1 MDLACEFDKLII
13 KGVPHIHE
21 KIFFS
26 LDYSSFKIC
35 PEVCKSWNNLLTSES
50 FQRRNTSLFHEEI
63 HKDLML
69 AAIKGNETVVE
80 RLLSTFLINVNFT
93 REMTEIFSWLKEE
106 NITYK
111 DLQYHSNIWSYL
123 HSYNNKTTLVNT
135 SPLVLAAIKGHKN
148 VATLILD
155 RGADPN

>member
-69 AAIKGNETVVE
+69 AVIKGNETVVE

-135 SPLVLAAIKGHKN
+135 SAIKGHKN